1 MCIFAGT
8 ITKMNKF
15 SNNFQPGRRL
25 YICLLALTALF
36 IAANMIALYNDSWLL
51 SIASC
56 GLFLLFFALFNLDA
70 LLIII
75 MFFVPV
81 SVELSVFFPQP
92 PVNMNLPTEPLLF
105 FAMCLFFVKLLVEKR
120 FDKEVLKHPVSIAI
134 YAYWGWLLFSSI
146 MSVDVVVSLKKLLM
160 HMWFIVCFYFLMTQ
174 LIAADKKNITR
185 CIIAYSLGMMIP
197 IIYTTYNQALA
208 DFSQQSAYRAMFP
221 IFRDHTSYGAALA
234 MLLPAVFVCMRFS
247 RNDFNIKILYTILLC
262 ILLGALVLSYSRAA
276 WLGVV
281 IAIGIVAL
289 VKLKISFKSLSIVVA
304 FLAII
309 IIPMRNEIYFALQKN
324 ETDSS
329 LDMIDHVKSASNI
342 TTDESNVERINRWKS
357 ALRMFQAEPV
367 FGMGLGTYA
376 FTYAPFQVSSDLSRA
391 STNAGNR
398 GNAHSEYLGLLAET
412 GFMGLVCYLAIIIT
426 TIAAAVRV
434 FKRSASAFARQM
446 ALFLVLALSTYY
458 LHGFLNNF
466 LDMDKIASLFWSFMA
481 IIVVF
486 DIETKKSERQ
496 NLLC

>member
-1 MCIFAGT
+1 
-8 ITKMNKF
+8 MNKF
-15 SNNFQPGRRL
+15 TNNFQPGKRL
-25 YICLLALTALF
+25 YITAFALTALF
-36 IAANMIALYNDSWLL
+36 IVANMIAMYNNSWLL

-56 GLFLLFFALFNLDA
+56 ALFLLFFALFNLDA
-70 LLIII
+70 LLVII

-105 FAMCLFFVKLLVEKR
+105 LLMCIFFVKLPVEKR

-134 YAYWGWLLFSSI
+134 YVYWGWLLFSSI
-146 MSVDVVVSLKKLLM
+146 MSVDAMVSLKKLLV
-160 HMWFIVCFYFLMTQ
+160 HTWFIVCFYFLMTQ
-174 LIAADKKNITR
+174 LIAAGKKNITR
-185 CIIAYSLGMMIP
+185 CIIAYSLGMLFTIA
-197 IIYTTYNQALA
+197 YTTYNHALA
-208 DFSQQSAYRAMFP
+208 DFSHQSSYRAMFP

-234 MLLPAVFVCMRFS
+234 MLLPAVFVSMRFS
-247 RNDFNIKILYTILLC
+247 RNDINIKVLYSVLLC
-262 ILLGALVLSYSRAA
+262 ILLGALILSYSRAA

-281 IAIGIVAL
+281 IAVGVLVL
-289 VKLKISFKSLSIVVA
+289 VKLKISFKSFSIVVV
-304 FLAII
+304 FLAVI

-329 LDMIDHVKSASNI
+329 LDMMEHVKSASNI

-367 FGMGLGTYA
+367 FGMGLGTYT
-376 FTYAPFQVSSDLSRA
+376 FTYAPFQVSSDLSNA

-412 GFMGLVCYLAIIIT
+412 GFIGLVGYLAIIVT

-434 FKRSASAFARQM
+434 FKRHTSVFARQM
-446 ALFLVLALSTYY
+446 ALFLILSLSTYY

-481 IIVVF
+481 VIVVF
-486 DIETKKSERQ
+486 DIETKKANNRITE
-496 NLLC
+496 